1 MRFDYSTNSIPQRK
15 LYLIVSI
22 TLENWESTIVKQP
35 LSNYHPHYPLS
46 TGTYFTFFQLL
57 TFGRK
62 FPLVILANMDST
74 SGISAFIDSQISLLQ
89 QERDTE
95 VEESNLLLSNC
106 APKLL
111 EKKGLALLN
120 LSVANVQVGLGGR
133 R

>member
-1 MRFDYSTNSIPQRK
+1 
-15 LYLIVSI
+15 
-22 TLENWESTIVKQP
+22 
-35 LSNYHPHYPLS
+35 
-46 TGTYFTFFQLL
+46 
-57 TFGRK
+57 
-62 FPLVILANMDST
+62 MDST
-74 SGISAFIDSQISLLQ
+74 SGISAFIDRQISLLQ

-111 EKKGLALLN
+111 EKKGLALSN

>member
-1 MRFDYSTNSIPQRK
+1 MGIHNRK
-15 LYLIVSI
+15 AAAIYLSPTLYIVDWYI
-22 TLENWESTIVKQP
+22 L
-35 LSNYHPHYPLS
+35 H
-46 TGTYFTFFQLL
+46 FFQLL

-74 SGISAFIDSQISLLQ
+74 SGISAFIDRQISLLQ

>member
-1 MRFDYSTNSIPQRK
+1 
-15 LYLIVSI
+15 
-22 TLENWESTIVKQP
+22 
-35 LSNYHPHYPLS
+35 
-46 TGTYFTFFQLL
+46 
-57 TFGRK
+57 
-62 FPLVILANMDST
+62 MDST